1 MNTETLLKEDRKNKI
16 IRLRQ
21 SENRDT
27 FKEDNTK
34 SNKKTKISENRGSK
48 NKINK

>member
-1 MNTETLLKEDRKNKI
+1 MNTETLLKQDCKERI

-27 FKEDNTK
+27 IKEDNTK
-34 SNKKTKISENRGSK
+34 SNKKTQISENRGNQ

>member
-1 MNTETLLKEDRKNKI
+1 MNTETLLKQDCKEKI